1 MRVDAHHHLWDPARR
16 AQPWMDGPWADPIRR
31 AFTLADLLPE
41 LDAHAVDATVVVQA
55 CSSYDETRELLRL
68 AGESERVAGVVGW
81 ADLTDP
87 GLPAVLDGLRSG
99 PGGRRLVGIR
109 HQVQDEPDADWL
121 GRPDAWEKNGGD
133 GPFNDR
139 KLARIV
145 FAATLSAAVATS
157 EVMVRER
164 ATLERVAERL
174 AACVNRIPGIASTYR
189 WKGQIQH
196 DTESLLVIKTT
207 RDRFEA
213 VRERILALHQYE
225 LPEVLA
231 VDIAAGHAP
240 YLDWI
245 AAQSAPDAS

>member
-1 MRVDAHHHLWDPARR
+1 MSDCILVLCNCP
-16 AQPWMDGPWADPIRR
+16 
-31 AFTLADLLPE
+31 
-41 LDAHAVDATVVVQA
+41 
-55 CSSYDETRELLRL
+55 DEINAMLIAEAL
-68 AGESERVAGVVGW
+68 
-81 ADLTDP
+81 
-87 GLPAVLDGLRSG
+87 
-99 PGGRRLVGIR
+99 
-109 HQVQDEPDADWL
+109 
-121 GRPDAWEKNGGD
+121 
-133 GPFNDR
+133 
-139 KLARIV
+139 
-145 FAATLSAAVATS
+145 
-157 EVMVRER
+157 
-164 ATLERVAERL
+164 VAERL

-231 VDIAAGHAP
+231 IDIAAGHAP